1 LKSNK
6 QLVYEFREIMG
17 RDLKES
23 GIDPNRI
30 RPWRVEMW
38 EKFKELEE
46 RLCPVEADMKKKA
59 RGESL

>member
-1 LKSNK
+1 
-6 QLVYEFREIMG
+6 MG